1 MWVAIV
7 LTCEPDDLSF
17 DSVYT
22 GESRLLLSEKLQKAG
37 FSVSCDQI
45 EEGKEIDLGGS
56 RVSQSSWGVRKF
68 IRIMRDGI
76 IIERDYS
83 NFEHVFTSRVE
94 REDGYWV
101 QYE

>member
-1 MWVAIV
+1 MWVAVV

-45 EEGKEIDLGGS
+45 EEGKEIDVEKNTFK
-56 RVSQSSWGVRKF
+56 RF

-76 IIERDYS
+76 IIEREYS
-83 NFEHVFTSRVE
+83 NFDHVFTPSVE

-101 QYE
+101 QHE